1 MPSNL
6 TSISFPASPALNQTY
21 TYGNQTYQWNG
32 TEWVVSY
39 DSNSIPIGAVTLS
52 GNQTITGV
60 KTFSDN
66 IVASSG
72 ITGNVTGTIQTAAQP
87 NITSLG
93 TLTSAV
99 ISGNLTI
106 DTNTLFVNSSND
118 RVGIGTTN
126 PTTTLDVNGTTNI
139 TGTLTA
145 GGNTWPQCIQTHV
158 DYRVTYQNAAQ
169 GAASQVNIA
178 ALNTTITPRSA
189 TSKILVN
196 FSISYESYN
205 DRLFR
210 LYRNINGVRTEIA
223 SARPVSDP
231 LQYNDPNFVARWGF
245 KSADYDVDQG
255 STMMNQHMM
264 YLDSPNTTQ
273 PVTYELWTYA
283 SELPNPAAL
292 WSYLVLNATFN
303 QNSQS
308 VAHELATS
316 QCILQEYFA

>member
-6 TSISFPASPALNQTY
+6 TSISFPASPALNDTY

-60 KTFSDN
+60 KTFSN
-66 IVASSG
+66 NLVANGG
-72 ITGNVTGTIQTAAQP
+72 ITGNVTGNVTGTIQTAAQP
-87 NITSLG
+87 NITSTG
-93 TLTSAV
+93 GLTVPSITSNGNAI
-99 ISGNLTI
+99 IS
-106 DTNTLFVNSSND
+106 
-118 RVGIGTTN
+118 
-126 PTTTLDVNGTTNI
+126 
-139 TGTLTA
+139 GTLTA

-245 KSADYDVDQG
+245 KSADYDYDQG
-255 STMMNQHMM
+255 STQHNQHMM

-292 WSYLVLNATFN
+292 WPYLVLNATFN